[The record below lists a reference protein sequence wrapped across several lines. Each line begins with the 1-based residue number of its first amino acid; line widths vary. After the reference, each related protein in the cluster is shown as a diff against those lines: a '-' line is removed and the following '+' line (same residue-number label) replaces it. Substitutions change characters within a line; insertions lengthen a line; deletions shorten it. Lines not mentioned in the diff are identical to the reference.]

1 MRPSVMP
8 PSPYAYSSLA
18 FHAPQPQYF
27 PFADHQDYSMHNDH
41 SMQPPPSPGIPIDP
55 ALALYPPYY
64 STYQHHPPP
73 IPQHLSIPPNYSSP
87 SSQGSDTIGT
97 PPTEHM
103 YPSSASANMN
113 GKRPASSISN
123 DSRKKPR
130 KDDESDVHSPAADK
144 EEVKAKPTRGS
155 RACTVC
161 RRLKMKCV
169 GAEQGPPCKRCQS
182 GNHECIFEES
192 NRGKRSSK
200 KHEIL
205 TRSLRKMERT
215 LDTVLRSIG
224 NPSIASGMISRS
236 PSPPA
241 QAAGTQALL
250 SGTTPSP
257 PASTSASAFHQQQPQ
272 QQSQKLHHQP
282 GSPKLHSLPDN
293 ALNPL
298 GLLAEASLANRRAQ
312 AINPT
317 GMVARPTNGENLK
330 VGVASDNYFKPGP
343 MTILPLRRLYIERQ
357 VQPEM
362 LSFVSTE
369 EVVELFNIYFDNI
382 HMHCNLLDRN
392 FHTPSLVCS
401 RSPFL
406 LTTICSI
413 ASKFYT
419 AKPDLHPRLTELAKR
434 LAFSVPAKGYKSVEI
449 VQAYLLLALWGC
461 GAVERYEQ
469 DKTWMLLG
477 MAIRM
482 ATDLNLHRKTAV
494 TSPDTTEGRAR
505 DVEIHN
511 RERTWILCFCLDRSF
526 SAQMGKPSCIK
537 EDYIIKHTHDWYT
550 SPVANPS
557 DASLAAYCELQ
568 RILSRSLEFLYSG
581 TDSPSGL
588 QVQCDYMLVIKTFET
603 QILAW
608 SQEWFEERSWIGGFE
623 ASTPMEYKHMMSQ
636 FYLNYSL
643 LVLNSFGLQN
653 ALDRNPVDIG
663 HFFARVHSAAHACAT
678 IVRDQLGPSGYMKYS
693 PDSHFV
699 QTSYAVLSLLKLV
712 RPEFQAFL
720 DNEQETLTLV
730 RDVADVLDDIAA
742 NPLHTPA
749 LYSGFLRALISAKL
763 DQTASG
769 SGTDGGNGEQ
779 NSGLSADA
787 GQNGELSN
795 TNTSGLTFSSHQQH
809 QQQHMSS
816 SSSSSSVVGGHFN
829 LQDPS
834 FLLNEFQF
842 DSEMGPV
849 ADMSTFPPTMAPNP
863 TEDSM
868 GMMLTME
875 NILSSGYNSM
885 DGLSGGFVFGA
896 GGSGLITPRFGGSP
910 AQSGSNTPGR
920 AGLLGQSTAL
930 TQTSINA
937 AFDNSRKEAGIKI
950 DT

>member
-1 MRPSVMP
+1 
-8 PSPYAYSSLA
+8 
-18 FHAPQPQYF
+18 
-27 PFADHQDYSMHNDH
+27 
-41 SMQPPPSPGIPIDP
+41 MQPPPSPGIPIDP

-64 STYQHHPPP
+64 SSYQQHQQHH
-73 IPQHLSIPPNYSSP
+73 IPQHLALPPNYSSP

-103 YPSSASANMN
+103 YPSGSSNMN
-113 GKRPASSISN
+113 GKRPASSVSNGTAN
-123 DSRKKPR
+123 DSRKKAR
-130 KDDESDVHSPAADK
+130 KDDDGDMPSPVADK

-169 GAEQGPPCKRCQS
+169 GAEQGPPCKRCLS

-236 PSPPA
+236 PSPSA
-241 QAAGTQALL
+241 QTVGTQALL
-250 SGTTPSP
+250 ANSPSP
-257 PASTSASAFHQQQPQ
+257 PPSTSYQHQQ
-272 QQSQKLHHQP
+272 KHHAP

-317 GMVARPTNGENLK
+317 GMVARHDSDENPK

-369 EVVELFNIYFDNI
+369 EVVALFNIYFDHI
-382 HMHCNLLDRN
+382 HASPPSGLRFMHCNLLDRN

-449 VQAYLLLALWGC
+449 VQAYLLLTLWGC

-469 DKTWMLLG
+469 DKTWLLLG

-494 TSPDTTEGRAR
+494 TSQDTQEGKAR
-505 DVEIHN
+505 DLEVHN

-526 SAQMGKPSCIK
+526 SAQMGKPSSVK
-537 EDYIIKHTHDWYT
+537 EDYIIRHTTEWYM
-550 SPVANPS
+550 SPFANPS
-557 DASLAAYCELQ
+557 DASLAAYAELQ
-568 RILSRSLEFLYSG
+568 RTLSRSLEFLYSG
-581 TDSPSGL
+581 TDTASGL
-588 QVQCDYMLVIKTFET
+588 QTNCDYLLIIKTFET

-608 SQEWFEERSWIGGFE
+608 KHQWIDQRSWDLE
-623 ASTPMEYKHMMSQ
+623 TLATAQYKKLISE
-636 FYLNYSL
+636 FYFNYAM
-643 LVLNSFGLQN
+643 LVVNSFGLQN
-653 ALDRNPVDIG
+653 ALERAPVDIG
-663 HFFARVHSAAHACAT
+663 HFFARVHSSAHACA
-678 IVRDQLGPSGYMKYS
+678 ILVRDQLGPGGFMKYS

-720 DNEQETLTLV
+720 DNEQSTLSLV
-730 RDVADVLDDIAA
+730 RDVADVLDNIAA

-763 DQTASG
+763 EPGSQ
-769 SGTDGGNGEQ
+769 SGTDDGRPPSVDGDQQQHHQQQQQPQLSSDNQSHMNGSHGGNG
-779 NSGLSADA
+779 GMTTP
-787 GQNGELSN
+787 GGY
-795 TNTSGLTFSSHQQH
+795 GHQH
-809 QQQHMSS
+809 HYHNEP
-816 SSSSSSVVGGHFN
+816 VFN
-829 LQDPS
+829 LM
-834 FLLNEFQF
+834 NEFQF

-863 TEDSM
+863 SEDAM
-868 GMMLTME
+868 GALTME
-875 NILSSGYNSM
+875 NILSSGFWDSMLVPGYNSM

-910 AQSGSNTPGR
+910 MQSGTNTPRR
-920 AGLLGQSTAL
+920 AAAAAAVSGHSAL

-937 AFDNSRKEAGIKI
+937 AFDNQRKETRIKI
-950 DT
+950 DS

>member
-1 MRPSVMP
+1 M
-8 PSPYAYSSLA
+8 
-18 FHAPQPQYF
+18 HHEQ
-27 PFADHQDYSMHNDH
+27 SMSQ
-41 SMQPPPSPGIPIDP
+41 SMQPPPSPSIPIDP

-64 STYQHHPPP
+64 SSYQQHPAH
-73 IPQHLSIPPNYSSP
+73 IPQHLSLPPNYSSP

-103 YPSSASANMN
+103 YPSSSSNLN
-113 GKRPASSISN
+113 GKRPSSSISNGNMN
-123 DSRKKPR
+123 DSRKKAR
-130 KDDESDVHSPAADK
+130 KDDESDVHSPGVEK

-169 GAEQGPPCKRCQS
+169 GAEQGPPCKRCLS

-224 NPSIASGMISRS
+224 NPGIASGMVSRS
-236 PSPPA
+236 PSPSA
-241 QAAGTQALL
+241 QTATTQALMAN
-250 SGTTPSP
+250 SPTPP
-257 PASTSASAFHQQQPQ
+257 PSSSTYHQQSHRQHP
-272 QQSQKLHHQP
+272 P

-293 ALNPL
+293 SLNPL
-298 GLLAEASLANRRAQ
+298 GLLAEASLANRRAHATSSSGILPRQ
-312 AINPT
+312 SEQ
-317 GMVARPTNGENLK
+317 GENPKL
-330 VGVASDNYFKPGP
+330 GVTNDNYFKPGP

-362 LSFVSTE
+362 LSFVGTE
-369 EVVELFNIYFDNI
+369 EVVALFDIYFNHI
-382 HMHCNLLDRN
+382 HASPLLFISMHCNLLDRN

-469 DKTWMLLG
+469 DKTWLLLG

-494 TSPDTTEGRAR
+494 TSQDTQEGKAR
-505 DVEIHN
+505 DLEVHN

-526 SAQMGKPSCIK
+526 SAQMGKPSSIR
-537 EDYIIKHTHDWYT
+537 EDYIIRHSADFYA

-568 RILSRSLEFLYSG
+568 RILSRSLQFLYSG
-581 TDSPSGL
+581 TESPSGL
-588 QVQCDYMLVIKTFET
+588 QVDCDYLLIIKTFET

-608 SQEWFEERSWIGGFE
+608 RNQWIDRRNWDME
-623 ASTPMEYKHMMSQ
+623 STATGQYKKMISK
-636 FYLNYSL
+636 FYFNYAM

-653 ALDRNPVDIG
+653 ALERAPIDIG
-663 HFFARVHSAAHACAT
+663 HFFARVHSSAHACAT
-678 IVRDQLGPSGYMKYS
+678 LVRDQLGPSGFMKYS

-712 RPEFQAFL
+712 RPEFQDFL
-720 DNEQETLTLV
+720 DNEQKTLSLV
-730 RDVADVLDDIAA
+730 NDVADVLDNIAA

-763 DQTASG
+763 DQPATSAPS
-769 SGTDGGNGEQ
+769 GNGDEKP
-779 NSGLSADA
+779 LPPVD
-787 GQNGELSN
+787 GELPN
-795 TNTSGLTFSSHQQH
+795 DAQGDTHTPSSYG
-809 QQQHMSS
+809 QQQANYGDASY
-816 SSSSSSVVGGHFN
+816 
-829 LQDPS
+829 
-834 FLLNEFQF
+834 LLNEFQF

-849 ADMSTFPPTMAPNP
+849 ADISTFPPTMAPNP
-863 TEDSM
+863 SENM
-868 GMMLTME
+868 GALTME
-875 NILSSGYNSM
+875 NILSSGFWDSMLVPGYNSM

-896 GGSGLITPRFGGSP
+896 GGSGLITPRFGTSP
-910 AQSGSNTPGR
+910 MHSGTNTPGR
-920 AGLLGQSTAL
+920 LGLHNAL

-937 AFDNSRKEAGIKI
+937 AFDNKRNEAIKI
-950 DT
+950 DS